1 VNRRTLGILIAL
13 VCLALIAS
21 SAHAQITKTGTTAAK
36 FLAIPVGPRAVAMGG
51 AFSAVTNDA
60 SAMYWNPAGMA
71 FATQNE
77 ALISHAEWIADLNFN
92 YGGVIVP
99 VPNFGTLGVNITSL
113 TMGEMERTT
122 ETLPDG
128 TGEFFNASSVAIG
141 LSYARNLTD
150 WFAVGVNVKYI
161 TENIWNSSANAL
173 AVDFGTL
180 FDTPFEGL
188 KFAAV
193 MSNFGQ
199 KMQLSGDDLL
209 VQKDISPIA
218 GNNPNINAN
227 LTTDKFDIPLN
238 LRIGFSYEVLN
249 SASQN
254 LILALDAAYP
264 NDNSEN
270 LSIGAEYSAFNDLI
284 SLRAGYRGIGMEDTE
299 ESFTA
304 GGGIRYGIVGNLA
317 IRVDYAFQ
325 KFGRLKDVHQFALGI
340 LF

>member
-1 VNRRTLGILIAL
+1 VNRRTLVILAAL
-13 VCLALIAS
+13 ACMAVTALPLS
-21 SAHAQITKTGTTAAK
+21 AQISKTGTTAAK

-51 AFSAVTNDA
+51 AFSAVTDDA
-60 SAMYWNPAGMA
+60 SAMYWNPSGLA

-77 ALISHAEWIADLNFN
+77 AIVSHSEWIADLNFN
-92 YGGVIVP
+92 YGGVILP
-99 VPNFGTLGVNITSL
+99 IPEFGTLGVNITSL

-122 ETLPDG
+122 ETSPDG

-150 WFAVGVNVKYI
+150 WFAVGVNFKYI
-161 TENIWNSSANAL
+161 NETIWNSSASGF
-173 AVDFGTL
+173 AVDFGTI
-180 FDTPFEGL
+180 FETPFDGL

-193 MSNFGQ
+193 MSNFGD

-209 VQKDISPIA
+209 VQKDISPQA

-227 LTTDKFDIPLN
+227 LSTDRFDIPLN
-238 LRIGFSYEVLN
+238 LRIGFSYEVLK
-249 SASQN
+249 SASQA
-254 LILALDAAYP
+254 LIVALDATYP

-284 SLRAGYRGIGMEDTE
+284 SLRAGYRGIGMQDSE
-299 ESFTA
+299 ESFTV
-304 GGGIRYGIVGNLA
+304 GGGIRYGIVGNLGVK
-317 IRVDYAFQ
+317 VDYAFQ
-325 KFGRLKDVHQFALGI
+325 DFGRLKDVHQFALGI